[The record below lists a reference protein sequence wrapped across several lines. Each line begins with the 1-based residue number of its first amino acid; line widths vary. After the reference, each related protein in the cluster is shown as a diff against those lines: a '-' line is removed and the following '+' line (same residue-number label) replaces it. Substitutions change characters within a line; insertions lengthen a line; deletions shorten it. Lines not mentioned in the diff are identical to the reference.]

1 MPTYSEVL
9 KAGEKIARSKGMEA
23 SGVKLLMM
31 HFSHLTPTK
40 LYLSIDDSMPEEFR
54 LEFLKAVDQYVNHHR
69 PVQYLMGY
77 VSFYGYDFTV
87 NDSVLIPRFETE
99 ELVANVLIQ
108 YDKLFKGQ
116 TAKLV
121 DVGTGS
127 GCLAVSLAMEEPHLE
142 VTATDISPEALEVAK
157 GNAERIGAKVEFIQ
171 GDMLLPLQGRKFD
184 ILVSNPPYIP
194 DNETVAEIIK
204 DYEPNI
210 ALFGGSDG
218 LKFYRIILSQ
228 ASSILNDKFIMG
240 FEHGYDKAEEIRT
253 MAKSIYPNAE
263 IFTIQDLSKRDRMT
277 FIVNK

>member
-1 MPTYSEVL
+1 VPTYSEVL

>member
-1 MPTYSEVL
+1 VPTYSETL
-9 KAGEKIARSKGMEA
+9 KAGEKVARAKGMEA

-40 LYLSIDDSMPEEFR
+40 LYLSIDDPMPEEFR
-54 LEFLKAVDQYVNHHR
+54 SEFLNAVDQYVNHHR
-69 PVQYLMGY
+69 PVQYIMGY

-108 YDKLFKGQ
+108 YDKMFQGKK
-116 TAKLV
+116 ARLV

-127 GCLAVSLAMEEPHLE
+127 GCLAVSLAMEEPNLE
-142 VTATDISPEALEVAK
+142 VTATDISQEALEVAK
-157 GNAERIGAKVEFIQ
+157 ANALRIGAKVDFLQ
-171 GDMLLPLQGRKFD
+171 GDMLSPLQGKKFD

-194 DNETVAEIIK
+194 ENETVAEIIK

-210 ALFGGSDG
+210 ALFGGLDG

-228 ASSILNDKFIMG
+228 AKSILNDQFIMG
-240 FEHGYDKAEEIRT
+240 FEHGYDKAGEIRT
-253 MAKSIYPNAE
+253 LASSIYPDAE